1 MITGKTIALT
11 KWTFAGRVMSLLF
24 SHWLTFYL
32 WPLFLSIRGKS
43 DFYIQ
48 VSRGQ
53 IVNRICI
60 RTVLEAGPAGGT
72 QENKVFANISGEFLY
87 IFLVYHL
94 S

>member
-1 MITGKTIALT
+1 MDLCWQSNVSAFFTLADIL
-11 KWTFAGRVMSLLF
+11 SLA
-24 SHWLTFYL
+24 
-32 WPLFLSIRGKS
+32 PLPLYWGKS

-48 VSRGQ
+48 VLRGQ
-53 IVNRICI
+53 IVNRTCI

-72 QENKVFANISGEFLY
+72 QENKVFADISGEFLY